1 MASIRTFIAFDTP
14 EEIKKEMFII
24 QAQLKDSHAD
34 VKWELESKFHVT
46 IKFLGN
52 VDESKLPNIIRT
64 CQSIIE
70 RTPSFDVVYE
80 NLGCFPNIKHP
91 RVIWIGCKN
100 ENGELLTLKQSLDT
114 ALIPLGFE
122 REDRDFHPHITLGRV
137 RTSKGLQ
144 NLIPMLINIT
154 FERRKAS
161 ISEILVMKSIL
172 RPEGSNYFVLKT
184 IKLKA

>member
-14 EEIKKEMFII
+14 EEIKKEMSFL
-24 QAQLKDSHAD
+24 QARLKDSHAD

-52 VDESKLPNIIRT
+52 VDESKLPKVISK

-70 RTPSFDVVYE
+70 KTTCFEVDYE

-100 ENGELLTLKQSLDT
+100 ENGELFTLKQSLDNV
-114 ALIPLGFE
+114 LLPLGFDIEE
-122 REDRDFHPHITLGRV
+122 RGFHPHITLGRV

-144 NLIPMLINIT
+144 NLIPMLENLT

-161 ISEILVMKSIL
+161 INEILIMKSIL
-172 RPEGSNYFVLKT
+172 KPEGSIYSVLKT
-184 IKLKA
+184 IKLKV